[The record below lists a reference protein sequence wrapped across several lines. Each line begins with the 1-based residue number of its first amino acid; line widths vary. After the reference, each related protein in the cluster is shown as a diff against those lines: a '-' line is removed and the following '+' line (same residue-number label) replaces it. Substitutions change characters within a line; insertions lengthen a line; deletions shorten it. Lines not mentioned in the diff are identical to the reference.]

1 MQKALHKRRDLK
13 NSAELGIKQIEEK
26 GYEKEIKSYGIEKVI
41 KVAIAFDRKN
51 VEIIVK

>member
-1 MQKALHKRRDLK
+1 M
-13 NSAELGIKQIEEK
+13 EEK